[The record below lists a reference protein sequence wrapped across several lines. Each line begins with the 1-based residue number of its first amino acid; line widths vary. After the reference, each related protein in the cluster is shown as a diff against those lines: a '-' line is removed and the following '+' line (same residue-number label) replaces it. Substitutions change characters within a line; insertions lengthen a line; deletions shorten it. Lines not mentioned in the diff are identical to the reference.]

1 MAERKPLVIV
11 SGQIQQL
18 QSGDTVAGIEV
29 SKVTL
34 GNNNAAAAVIC
45 TPVYSDAAAGC
56 DFAQANAIGTS
67 EVIGLVLAEIAIAG
81 SGVIQTDGVMTAT
94 TGEWDIVTAEAGG
107 LVADTIYWLDPDT
120 PGKLTI
126 TPTSTDTELVVR
138 VGKGLST
145 TQMLIAIQPPI
156 LL

>member
-56 DFAQANAIGTS
+56 DFAQADAIGTS

-81 SGVIQTDGVMTAT
+81 SGEIQTDGVMSAT
-94 TGEWDIVTAEAGG
+94 TGEWDVVTTETGG
-107 LVADTIYWLDPDT
+107 LVADTIYWLDPT
-120 PGKLTI
+120 TAGKLTI
-126 TPTSTDTELVVR
+126 TAPSADTKLVVR

-145 TQMLIAIQPPI
+145 TQMLIAVQPPI